1 VKIEITYNAEYDRWE
16 VKTIQD
22 DFLIA
27 EFSAHKYKMLDFV
40 SELTRRMVDVR
51 NVEIEQFLIRENTN
65 NYKEE
70 SNA

>member
-1 VKIEITYNAEYDRWE
+1 MKIEITYNAEYDRWE

-22 DFLIA
+22 DFLIS

-51 NVEIEQFLIRENTN
+51 NTEIEKFTI
-65 NYKEE
+65 EE
-70 SNA
+70 GTKLKGGKNA